1 MTASEE
7 GPLTGSFTADM
18 NSLRS
23 LDIQNENMRNTLDN
37 HLKSD
42 DFFSVDTYPEANLL
56 FKEINLNENGTFSII
71 ADMTLRGTTNE
82 ISIDEAKI
90 TQIDENTILAETFFE
105 VDRTEFNIRYGSGKF
120 FQNLEN
126 SLINDK
132 IEFKVNTILNK

>member
-1 MTASEE
+1 
-7 GPLTGSFTADM
+7 M